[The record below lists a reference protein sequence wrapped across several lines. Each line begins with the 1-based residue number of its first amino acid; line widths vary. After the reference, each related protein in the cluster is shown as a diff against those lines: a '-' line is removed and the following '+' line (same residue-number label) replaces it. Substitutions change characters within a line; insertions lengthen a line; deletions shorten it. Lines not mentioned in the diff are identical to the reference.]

1 MYWWLALYS
10 DLWAGTCLL
19 LLRYLYMGK
28 YQNTCDCPVCL
39 LLCLLM
45 NPPSLFLPPLN
56 HTYPVS
62 VTPRCPCCT
71 SWSGELTFLLPGV
84 VWCYLCTADG
94 WWSPH
99 SGIGFHICSFC
110 LLRELKTMHHICIFC
125 RWWCR
130 IYCDIVCTWVLSSTV
145 PLMKVISAL
154 FALYSF
160 KCSSIHVWSHR
171 LSSSQS
177 KQCSGWP
184 SWSYSLGL
192 QLCYPV
198 AGALAQWCCF
208 YCHSEH
214 HSCA

>member
-1 MYWWLALYS
+1 MACIIFW
-10 DLWAGTCLL
+10 
-19 LLRYLYMGK
+19 
-28 YQNTCDCPVCL
+28 
-39 LLCLLM
+39 
-45 NPPSLFLPPLN
+45 
-56 HTYPVS
+56 PVS
-62 VTPRCPCCT
+62 WHLSFIAEIFVHGEIPKYLWLPCLST
-71 SWSGELTFLLPGV
+71 ALSSHESTFPLFATTQPYLSSLSDTQVSLLYFLVRWVNLFLLPGV

-99 SGIGFHICSFC
+99 SGIVFHICSFC

-208 YCHSEH
+208 
-214 HSCA
+214 